1 VGYDP
6 AMDQETWTAVDRYFN
21 QAAVGADTALDAA
34 AAAAE
39 AAQLPPVS
47 VTPGYGK
54 LLHLIAR
61 AQGAKRILEI
71 GTLAGYSTIWLARA
85 VPPDGRVITLEF
97 NPKHADIARANLARA
112 GLAERVEIRI
122 GPALDSLPALADGRE
137 QPFDFVFID
146 ADRPNVAT
154 YFDWAVKLAHRG
166 SVIVVDNVV
175 RKGRVLDTSNSDPE
189 IVGVRRFVE
198 GLASDS
204 RVSATMMQMVS
215 AKGHDGF
222 ALALVV

>member
-1 VGYDP
+1 
-6 AMDQETWTAVDRYFN
+6 MDQETWTAVDRYFTD
-21 QAAVGADTALDAA
+21 AAVGTDAALDAA
-34 AAAAE
+34 AAAAQ

-47 VTPGYGK
+47 VTPAYGK

-85 VPPDGRVITLEF
+85 VPPNGRVITLEF
-97 NPKHADIARANLARA
+97 NPKHAEIARANLARA
-112 GLAERVEIRI
+112 GLADRVELRV
-122 GPALDSLPALADGRE
+122 GPALDSLSQIAGGRE

-146 ADRPNVAT
+146 ADRPNVAV
-154 YFDWAVKLAHRG
+154 YFDWAVKLARSG
-166 SVIVVDNVV
+166 SIIVVDNVV
-175 RKGRVLDTSNSDPE
+175 RTGRVLDTSTSDPE

-198 GLASDS
+198 RLASDP

-215 AKGHDGF
+215 SKGHDGF
-222 ALALVV
+222 ALALVL

>member
-1 VGYDP
+1 MHYDS

-21 QAAVGADTALDAA
+21 EAAVGTDAALDAA

-47 VTPGYGK
+47 VTPAYGK
-54 LLHLIAR
+54 LLHLVAR
-61 AQGAKRILEI
+61 AQGAQRILEI

-85 VPPDGRVITLEF
+85 VPPEGRVITLEV
-97 NPKHADIARANLARA
+97 NPKHAAIARANLARA
-112 GLAERVEIRI
+112 GLSDRVEIRL
-122 GPALDSLPALADGRE
+122 GPALDSLSQLAGGRE
-137 QPFDFVFID
+137 PPFDFIFID
-146 ADRPNVAT
+146 ADRPNVVS
-154 YFDWAVKLAHRG
+154 YFDWAVKLARPG

-175 RKGRVLDTSNSDPE
+175 RKGRVLDASNSDPD

-198 GLASDS
+198 RLAADS

-222 ALALVV
+222 ALALVL

>member
-1 VGYDP
+1 
-6 AMDQETWTAVDRYFN
+6 MDQELWTAVDGYFSD
-21 QAAVGADTALDAA
+21 AAVGTDAALDAT

-47 VTPGYGK
+47 VTPAYGK

-61 AQGAKRILEI
+61 AQNAKRILEI

-85 VPPDGRVITLEF
+85 VPPDGRVVTLEF

-112 GLAERVEIRI
+112 GLADRVEIRVA
-122 GPALDSLPALADGRE
+122 PALDSLSQLAGGCE
-137 QPFDFVFID
+137 QPFDFIFID
-146 ADRPNVAT
+146 ADRPNVAA
-154 YFDWAVKLAHRG
+154 YFDWAVKLARPG
-166 SVIVVDNVV
+166 TVIVVDNVV
-175 RKGRVLDTSNSDPE
+175 RKGRVLDTSNSDPD

-198 GLASDS
+198 QLASDS

-215 AKGHDGF
+215 SKGHDGF
-222 ALALVV
+222 ALALVL

>member
-1 VGYDP
+1 
-6 AMDQETWTAVDRYFN
+6 MDQETWTAVDRYFN
-21 QAAVGADTALDAA
+21 EAAVGTDTALDAA

-47 VTPGYGK
+47 VTPAYGK

-85 VPPDGRVITLEF
+85 VPSDGHVITLEF

-112 GLAERVEIRI
+112 GLADRVDIRV
-122 GPALDSLPALADGRE
+122 GPAIDSLSQLAGEYGQR
-137 QPFDFVFID
+137 FDFVFID
-146 ADRPNVAT
+146 ADRPNVGA
-154 YFDWAVKLAHRG
+154 YFDWAVKLARRG
-166 SVIVVDNVV
+166 SVIVADNVV
-175 RKGRVLDTSNSDPE
+175 RKGRVLDTSNSDAE

-198 GLASDS
+198 QLASDS

-215 AKGHDGF
+215 SKGHDGF
-222 ALALVV
+222 ALALVL

>member
-1 VGYDP
+1 
-6 AMDQETWTAVDRYFN
+6 MDQEIWTAVDRYFN
-21 QAAVGADTALDAA
+21 ETAVGTDAALDAA

-47 VTPGYGK
+47 VTPAYGK

-61 AQGAKRILEI
+61 VQGAKRILEI

-85 VPPDGRVITLEF
+85 LPPDGRVVTLEF

-112 GLAERVEIRI
+112 GLADRVEIRVA
-122 GPALDSLPALADGRE
+122 PALDSLSQLAAGRE
-137 QPFDFVFID
+137 QPFDLIFID
-146 ADRPNVAT
+146 ADRANVAT
-154 YFDWAVKLAHRG
+154 YFDRAVKLARHG

-175 RKGRVLDTSNSDPE
+175 RKGRVLDTSNSDAE

-198 GLASDS
+198 RLASDS
-204 RVSATMMQMVS
+204 RVSATILQTVS
-215 AKGHDGF
+215 SKGHDGF
-222 ALALVV
+222 VLALVL

>member
-1 VGYDP
+1 
-6 AMDQETWTAVDRYFN
+6 MDQETWTAVDRYFTE
-21 QAAVGADTALDAA
+21 AAVGTDAALDAA
-34 AAAAE
+34 AAAAQ
-39 AAQLPPVS
+39 AAELPPVS
-47 VTPGYGK
+47 VTPAYGK

-85 VPPDGRVITLEF
+85 VPPDGCVITLEF
-97 NPKHADIARANLARA
+97 NPKHAEIARANLAHA
-112 GLAERVEIRI
+112 GLADRVELRA
-122 GPALDSLPALADGRE
+122 GPALDSLSQIAGGRE

-146 ADRPNVAT
+146 ADRPNVAA
-154 YFDWAVKLAHRG
+154 YFDWAVKLARRG
-166 SVIVVDNVV
+166 SIIVVDNVV

-198 GLASDS
+198 RLASDP

-215 AKGHDGF
+215 SKGHDGF
-222 ALALVV
+222 ALALVL

>member
-1 VGYDP
+1 
-6 AMDQETWTAVDRYFN
+6 MDQELWTAVDKYFN
-21 QAAVGADTALDAA
+21 EAAVGTDAALDAA

-47 VTPGYGK
+47 VTPAYGK

-61 AQGAKRILEI
+61 AQGAQRILEI

-85 VPPDGRVITLEF
+85 VPPEGRVVTLECI
-97 NPKHADIARANLARA
+97 PKHADIARVNLARA
-112 GLAERVEIRI
+112 GLADRVEIRVA
-122 GPALDSLPALADGRE
+122 PALDSLTQLADGRA
-137 QPFDFVFID
+137 QPFDFIFID
-146 ADRPNVAT
+146 ADRPNVAA
-154 YFDWAVKLAHRG
+154 YFDWAVKLARRG

-175 RKGRVLDTSNSDPE
+175 RKGRVLDASNSDAE

-198 GLASDS
+198 RLGSDS

-215 AKGHDGF
+215 SKGHDGF
-222 ALALVV
+222 ALALVL